1 MHKPPTPLHSLT
13 TPSVCAFCGR
23 WPTAPVCQDCW
34 AFACPDRLRCPRCAS
49 RAWVSGPR
57 CVDCWPE
64 ASALDATWAAV
75 DYAYPWSGLIA
86 RFKFRGEVGW
96 ASWLA
101 QVMLQT
107 PGAEHCWEGVD
118 WLVPMPMTPERLV
131 ERGHHPAWLLTQA
144 LRAAMPSAHPPPAL
158 ADGLV
163 RLQHGEHQHDLPR
176 AQRLLNPSLAC
187 VSHPQHASR
196 WLGAH
201 VLLIDDV
208 CTTGASLQAAA
219 RALRQA
225 GAAKVSAWVLARTP
239 PHHR

>member
-1 MHKPPTPLHSLT
+1 
-13 TPSVCAFCGR
+13 
-23 WPTAPVCQDCW
+23 
-34 AFACPDRLRCPRCAS
+34 
-49 RAWVSGPR
+49 
-57 CVDCWPE
+57 
-64 ASALDATWAAV
+64 
-75 DYAYPWSGLIA
+75 
-86 RFKFRGEVGW
+86 
-96 ASWLA
+96 
-101 QVMLQT
+101 
-107 PGAEHCWEGVD
+107 
-118 WLVPMPMTPERLV
+118 MTPERLA

-144 LRAAMPSAHPPPAL
+144 LRSAMPHAHPPPAL

-187 VSHPQHASR
+187 VTHPQHASR

-208 CTTGASLQAAA
+208 STTGASLQAAA

-239 PHHR
+239 PHQR